1 MKNVFFA
8 FLLAV
13 SFASCV
19 PEAVLPIGGE
29 TTISEASI
37 LGRWQTEGFEDV
49 IREEFT
55 DNKRFTIYGNG
66 DGTFPTLEQFTQ
78 ENPGLTGHDWWYE
91 GEVVVVD
98 LNFGN
103 YSRLVP
109 VFKCNNEVIRWI
121 SEDGSAHSSSFR
133 EGHDISA
140 CN

>member
-8 FLLAV
+8 LLLAV

-19 PEAVLPIGGE
+19 PEAVFPISGE
-29 TTISEASI
+29 GTSSEATI
-37 LGRWQTEGFEDV
+37 LGRWDAGNV
-49 IREEFT
+49 RVEFT
-55 DNKRFTIYGNG
+55 DDKRFTIYGNG

-78 ENPGLTGHDWWYE
+78 ENPGLTGNDWWYE

-103 YSRLVP
+103 FSRLVP
-109 VFKCNNEVIRWI
+109 MFKCGNQVIRWVY
-121 SEDGSAHSSSFR
+121 EDGSEHSSLFR
-133 EGHDISA
+133 EGHDITA